1 MTYVLITL
9 AVLVIISGVFAY
21 IFYKMY
27 RKFKNCYEKEHI
39 KLVNLQEEYSKLAEA
54 YNIMKKNKEQADEE
68 ISDLHSG
75 VVSADDILPKR
86 KSRK

>member
-21 IFYKMY
+21 IFYKMC
-27 RKFKNCYEKEHI
+27 RKFKNCYEKEHL
-39 KLVNLQEEYSKLAEA
+39 KLVNLQEEYSKLAES

>member
-27 RKFKNCYEKEHI
+27 RKFKNCYEKEHL
-39 KLVNLQEEYSKLAEA
+39 KLVNLQEEYSKLAES

>member
-27 RKFKNCYEKEHI
+27 RKSKDCYEKEHL

>member
-9 AVLVIISGVFAY
+9 AVLVIISDVFAY

-27 RKFKNCYEKEHI
+27 RKFKNCYEKEHL